1 MMAPDPDRLDWA
13 KGDGLLPA
21 VVQHALSGAVLML
34 GYMSRESYVATLEQ
48 GEVVFWSRS
57 RQCLWRKGE
66 TSGHVLK
73 VVEVRGDC
81 DADALLVRARP
92 VGPTCHLGTAS
103 CFGEPLPATFADEL
117 QAVID
122 ARLRERPKDS
132 YVARLASGGVPRV
145 AQKLGEEGVETALAA
160 VTRDADGLAEEAADL
175 LFHLLVLLRL
185 KDLSL
190 EDVLRR
196 LADRRR

>member
-1 MMAPDPDRLDWA
+1 MMAPDIDRLDWA

-21 VVQHALSGAVLML
+21 IVQHALTGAVLML
-34 GYMSRESYVATLEQ
+34 GYMSRESYAATLAQ
-48 GEVVFWSRS
+48 GEVVFWSRG
-57 RQCLWRKGE
+57 RQRLWRKGE

-73 VVEVRGDC
+73 VVEVRSDC
-81 DADALLVRARP
+81 DADALLLRAHP

-103 CFGEPLPATFADEL
+103 CFGEPLLATFADDL

-122 ARLRERPKDS
+122 ARLRERPEDS
-132 YVARLASGGVPRV
+132 YVARLAAGGVPRV

-160 VTRDADGLAEEAADL
+160 VTRDAGGLAEEAADL

-185 KDLSL
+185 KQLSL
-190 EDVLRR
+190 ADVLRC